1 MIELINIYR
10 DCGAYTFWSAN
21 VHQSWPKTPTFVFQ
35 ISIDIWWY
43 IFRLKHIVF
52 FFFFFF
58 FFFFLFFFFFFFL
71 RLYNAKILPICFTT
85 LSNQSN
91 NRVFFSVGVMLLQY
105 SNTDFDI
112 FQIYYL
118 DWQNLT
124 VIRIGITTMGTK
136 GQIAI
141 TITTETAPQGKL
153 NALVIN
159 ICRNLQHWFFCLS
172 EGHLKKSGISTELIY
187 SFKSW

>member
-1 MIELINIYR
+1 MI
-10 DCGAYTFWSAN
+10 
-21 VHQSWPKTPTFVFQ
+21 
-35 ISIDIWWY
+35 
-43 IFRLKHIVF
+43 F
-52 FFFFFF
+52 FFFL
-58 FFFFLFFFFFFFL
+58 FFLFFFFFL
-71 RLYNAKILPICFTT
+71 RRNNAEILPIIIE
-85 LSNQSN
+85 SIKQMG
-91 NRVFFSVGVMLLQY
+91 VFFFGVMLLQY